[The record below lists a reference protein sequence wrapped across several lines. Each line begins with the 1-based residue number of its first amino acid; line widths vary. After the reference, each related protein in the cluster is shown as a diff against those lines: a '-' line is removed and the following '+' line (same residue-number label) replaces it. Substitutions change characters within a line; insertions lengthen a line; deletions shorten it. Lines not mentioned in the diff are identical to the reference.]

1 MQGAKEEKRRREEC
15 VCERE
20 REGGLGKAEEE
31 KQRHAELSS
40 MTNRQMRTCVAGPS
54 MRMVAICFSRATCAS
69 STHHRRVWM
78 GVFRLASMIM
88 ARGRG
93 SAPST
98 RSKGEPSVWLSTAE
112 MSRFCG
118 LERQQM

>member
-1 MQGAKEEKRRREEC
+1 MN
-15 VCERE
+15 ERE
-20 REGGLGKAEEE
+20 RERAHKA
-31 KQRHAELSS
+31 QPARPRSRGCVQSLIV
-40 MTNRQMRTCVAGPS
+40 NRRVVTCVAGPS
-54 MRMVAICFSRATCAS
+54 MRMLAICFSRATCAS
-69 STHHRRVWM
+69 STHHSRVWM
-78 GVFRLASMIM
+78 GVLRLASMIM

-98 RSKGEPSVWLSTAE
+98 RSKGEPSGWLSTAE